1 MPIVRMVFGIILM
14 LSFYGG
20 TNFYI
25 ARRLFQWISLFSLQV
40 NIKVYAFFYLVAA
53 LSMIIGF
60 FPVPSVIKSVINWI
74 GLHWMGI
81 FVYLLLLFL
90 AADAVMLLGKIIKII
105 PTPIPLNT
113 RFIAGLLVVLTTAA
127 LVIYGKYNA
136 NQIQYVSYDIQTKK
150 SASPGELK
158 IILISDLHLGTGNTE
173 KNLPGIVQG
182 INKLKPDIVCITGD
196 IFNDN
201 YYAIRKPDEAVNLFR
216 SIESQYGVYAC
227 LGNHDGGRTFGEM
240 AGFLEQ
246 SNITL
251 LNDDYKIIDG
261 RIVLIGRVDSRPIGG
276 FNGLERKDIADI
288 LASINANMPVVVMDH
303 DPSNIKQYDNKID
316 LLLSGHTHGGQ
327 IFPGNLITN
336 AMYAADYGHYQ
347 KDTGSPHIV
356 VTSGVSTWGP
366 PMRIGT
372 NNEIAAIILR

>member
-1 MPIVRMVFGIILM
+1 MPIVRIIFGIIIM
-14 LSFYGG
+14 LLFYGG
-20 TNFYI
+20 PNFYI
-25 ARRLFQWISLFSLQV
+25 ARRLFQWINLFSPQINL
-40 NIKVYAFFYLVAA
+40 KVYAVFYLFAA
-53 LSMIIGF
+53 LSVIIGF
-60 FPVPSVIKSVINWI
+60 FPIPSVIKSIINWI
-74 GLHWMGI
+74 GSHWMGI
-81 FVYLLLLFL
+81 FIYLFLFFL
-90 AADAVMLLGKIIKII
+90 AADAVLLLGKITKII
-105 PTPIPLNT
+105 PNPTPQNI
-113 RFIAGLLVVLTTAA
+113 RFIDGLIVVLTTAA

-136 NQIQYVSYDIQTKK
+136 NQIQDVSYDIQTKK

-158 IILISDLHLGTGNTE
+158 IALISDLHLGTGNTE

-201 YYAIRKPDEAVNLFR
+201 YYAIRKPGEAGNLFR
-216 SIESQYGVYAC
+216 SIESKYGVYAC
-227 LGNHDGGRTFGEM
+227 LGNHDGGRTFSEM

-251 LNDDYKIIDG
+251 LNDEYKIIDG
-261 RIVLIGRVDSRPIGG
+261 RIVLIGRIDSRPIGG

-288 LASINANMPVVVMDH
+288 LASVNANMPIVVMDH
-303 DPSNIKQYDNKID
+303 DPSNIKQYNNKID
-316 LLLSGHTHGGQ
+316 LLLFGHTHGGQ

-336 AMYAADYGHYQ
+336 AMYIADYGHYQ
-347 KDTGSPHIV
+347 KDTDSPHIV

-372 NNEIAAIILR
+372 NNEIATIILR

>member
-1 MPIVRMVFGIILM
+1 M

-25 ARRLFQWISLFSLQV
+25 ARRLFQWISLFSPHI
-40 NIKVYAFFYLVAA
+40 NIKVYAFFYLFAA
-53 LSMIIGF
+53 LSMVIGF
-60 FPVPSVIKSVINWI
+60 LPIPSVIKSIISWI
-74 GLHWMGI
+74 GSHWIGVFI
-81 FVYLLLLFL
+81 YLLLLFF
-90 AADAVMLLGKIIKII
+90 AADIALLLGKIIKII
-105 PTPIPLNT
+105 PTPIPPNT
-113 RFIAGLLVVLTTAA
+113 RFIAGLVVVLTTAA
-127 LVIYGKYNA
+127 LVIYGKYNT

-150 SASPGELK
+150 PASTGALK
-158 IILISDLHLGTGNTE
+158 IVLISDLHLGTGNNE
-173 KNLPGIVQG
+173 KNLSGIVQG
-182 INKLKPDIVCITGD
+182 INNLKPDIVCITGD

-201 YYAIRKPDEAVNLFR
+201 YYAIRKPGEACNLFR
-216 SIESQYGVYAC
+216 SIESKYGIYAC
-227 LGNHDGGRTFGEM
+227 LGNHDGGRTFSEM

-251 LNDDYKIIDG
+251 LNDEYKIIDD
-261 RIVLIGRVDSRPIGG
+261 RIVLIGRVDPRPIGG

-288 LASINANMPVVVMDH
+288 LASINIDMPVVVMDH
-303 DPSNIKQYDNKID
+303 DPSNIKQYDNRID
-316 LLLSGHTHGGQ
+316 LLLSGHTHKGQ

-336 AMYAADYGHYQ
+336 AMYTADYGHYQ